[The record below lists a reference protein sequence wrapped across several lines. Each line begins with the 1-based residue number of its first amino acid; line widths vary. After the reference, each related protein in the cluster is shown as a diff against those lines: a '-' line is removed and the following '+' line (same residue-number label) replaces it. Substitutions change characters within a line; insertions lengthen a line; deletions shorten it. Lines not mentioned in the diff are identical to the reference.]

1 MPWLRSVAGATEGTG
16 IMKRNRERI
25 LTTHTGSLPRSTTMI
40 ALLRE
45 QEEGRLQSADV
56 FDAEAR
62 SAVAEALRRQYEVG
76 LDIVNDGEQAKV
88 DYTTYV
94 KHRLNGFEGQSE
106 SLTDPDTVEFPE
118 WAAMQQMFGAPFRRR
133 PACVGP
139 ISWKDWDAVERDIQV
154 LKEASAGQQ
163 DRQVFMTSA
172 SPGQIARFL
181 QNRHYPDD
189 ESYLYALADVMK
201 REYQAIAD
209 AGFVLQLDCPDLA
222 LGRHTQFSHL
232 TLEEFRKV
240 AELHVEVLNYA
251 VADIPPERMRMHACW
266 GSGGGPHHRDVPL
279 KGIVD
284 VVLKAR
290 PSGFAF
296 VGANG
301 RHEHE
306 WKVWKE
312 VTLPE
317 GKVIIPGVIDN
328 TTNIIEHPETV
339 AERILRYAGVVGPEN
354 VIAGV
359 DCGFGTFADRVQVDS
374 QIVWLKLRSLVK
386 GAEIASADLQ

>member
-1 MPWLRSVAGATEGTG
+1 
-16 IMKRNRERI
+16 
-25 LTTHTGSLPRSTTMI
+25 
-40 ALLRE
+40 
-45 QEEGRLQSADV
+45 
-56 FDAEAR
+56 
-62 SAVAEALRRQYEVG
+62 
-76 LDIVNDGEQAKV
+76 
-88 DYTTYV
+88 
-94 KHRLNGFEGQSE
+94 
-106 SLTDPDTVEFPE
+106 
-118 WAAMQQMFGAPFRRR
+118 
-133 PACVGP
+133 
-139 ISWKDWDAVERDIQV
+139 
-154 LKEASAGQQ
+154 
-163 DRQVFMTSA
+163 
-172 SPGQIARFL
+172 
-181 QNRHYPDD
+181 
-189 ESYLYALADVMK
+189 
-201 REYQAIAD
+201 
-209 AGFVLQLDCPDLA
+209 
-222 LGRHTQFSHL
+222 
-232 TLEEFRKV
+232 
-240 AELHVEVLNYA
+240 
-251 VADIPPERMRMHACW
+251 MHACW

-374 QIVWLKLRSLVK
+374 DRLAQAPLVGQRGGDRIS
-386 GAEIASADLQ
+386 GAPVRPQPSSRGEKARIG